1 MRRAE
6 KKRMSTGRKVFLW
19 ILSILLIIIAGIAVY
34 AGKIYFDVKSTADKT
49 YATVDR
55 ITESKRDKAINYDAG
70 DPFSIL
76 LLGVDTGDFG
86 RTDQG
91 RSDSI
96 MVATVNP
103 QKKKTTLVSIP
114 RDTYTEIV
122 GHGTSDKINHAYA
135 FGGVAMSIATVENM
149 LDIPIDHY
157 AEINMKGM
165 QELVDAV
172 GGVDVNNKLTF
183 SYDGTDFPIGKQT
196 LNGSEAVKYARMR
209 YDDPK
214 GDYGRQD
221 RQRQVIS
228 GIINKTKSV
237 DTLTNYTNLLD
248 ALGNN
253 AATDVSWDTIKV
265 LATNY
270 RDAFSTIRSEQL
282 AGDSF
287 TGDGTTGENGI
298 SYQRASSDELARI
311 QKELKEQLK

>member
-1 MRRAE
+1 
-6 KKRMSTGRKVFLW
+6 MSTGRKVFLW

-55 ITESKRDKAINYDAG
+55 ITESKRDKEIDYDAG

-103 QKKKTTLVSIP
+103 QKKTTTLVSIP

-135 FGGVAMSIATVENM
+135 FGGMAMSIATVENM

-165 QELVDAV
+165 QDLVDAV

-183 SYDGTDFPIGKQT
+183 NYDGTDFPIGKQT
-196 LNGSEAVKYARMR
+196 LNGTDAVKYARMR

-228 GIINKTKSV
+228 GIINKMKSV

-253 AATDVSWDTIKV
+253 ATTDVSWDTIKV

-270 RDAFSTIRSEQL
+270 RDAFSTIHSEQL